1 MTANQQKGTAPGADH
16 QLVDL
21 VRAALVDPNIHTDT
35 RMHICNQIL
44 ELLRTHGP
52 AGSAAHRPH
61 AAPDQAHYEQVPDV
75 LESVLTDP
83 NLHTDT
89 RVRLH
94 SEIREL
100 LAAHAAE
107 DRH

>member
-1 MTANQQKGTAPGADH
+1 MNANQQDTELAHPDG

-35 RMHICNQIL
+35 RMRLCEEIT
-44 ELLRTHGP
+44 ELL
-52 AGSAAHRPH
+52 
-61 AAPDQAHYEQVPDV
+61 QAHSPSGVAVPQTKPTAPTAHYDQLLDV

-89 RVRLH
+89 RTRLH
-94 SEIREL
+94 HEIREIL
-100 LAAHAAE
+100 K
-107 DRH
+107 